1 LKDLCLYGG
10 GYLRRKNKQMSK
22 LFSIGRI
29 SVLVIAGCTAVL
41 SANAQ
46 TDTTEPKRR
55 VLDEVSIT
63 SKQNRI
69 KKESEYVSRLP
80 IKNIENPQ
88 VYNVVSKELMKEQV
102 IVSFDDAVKNVPGLN
117 KLWTSTGRAGDG
129 AGYFSMRGFSVQ
141 PSMINGVAAISNGSI
156 DPANIE
162 RIESIKGPSGTL
174 FGSSLISFGGLINVV
189 TKKPYEGFGGEVS
202 YTAGG
207 FGLNRVAADVNT
219 SLNKENTALFRL
231 NAAYHSEGSFQDAG
245 WKHSFFIAPSFSYK
259 ANDRLSFLI
268 NMEYYHSEGTN
279 PLMVFLNRSR
289 QLIARTPEELGIDF
303 NRSFTSN
310 DLTIKT
316 PTFNLYG
323 QATYK
328 ISSLWTSQTNVSRS
342 TRRTDGYYSYVMF
355 TGASDTLFNR
365 YVSNQTASAT
375 TTQIQ
380 QNFIGDMN
388 ILGLRNRVVIGA
400 DFLQIQTNNNNSPYV
415 IDQVS
420 SVRLND
426 PRYGLFN
433 RQLVDARIAAS
444 TAAQTKN
451 STNSYTYGAY
461 ISDVVNITPTTLAM
475 LSVRF
480 DKFDNKGTTNN
491 NTGVTTGAYEQTT
504 ISPKFGL
511 VQQIIKDK
519 MAVFANYMNGFRNVA
534 PVTQPLPELDGTFKP
549 QQANQIE
556 AGVKL
561 DALNHKL
568 SVTASYYNI
577 LVSNMTRPAT
587 ITKDDSVYNYTI
599 QDGTQRSSG
608 LELDVMASPLPG
620 LNIMLGYGYNDSKM
634 EKADQYVEG
643 RRPVTAGPEHMA
655 NFWISYTMLKGAVKG
670 LGIGI
675 GGNYASENIITNDLR
690 TGTFT
695 LPSYTVLNGTIF
707 YDTKK
712 YRLTLKLD
720 NITDETYYLGWTT
733 VERQMPRRL
742 SASVAFKF

>member
-1 LKDLCLYGG
+1 MKDLCLYGG

-219 SLNKENTALFRL
+219 SLNRENTALFRL

-245 WKHSFFIAPSFSYK
+245 WKRSFFIAPSFSYK

-268 NMEYYHSEGTN
+268 NMEYYHNEGTN

-303 NRSFTSN
+303 KRSFTSN

-365 YVSNQTASAT
+365 YVSNQVASAT

-643 RRPVTAGPEHMA
+643 RRPVTACPEHMA